1 MLLYAQMLRHNN
13 TDYYIYY
20 YCIIIKTYKN
30 IFSTNK
36 VFIYIKNKC
45 YIYNLSIYI
54 YSKRLL
60 YIIVYKLLIIL
71 YKFIQLFEA
80 LDNHIVAIIYVH
92 AMLFL
97 WNNKL

>member
-1 MLLYAQMLRHNN
+1 MLLYVQKLKHNN

-20 YCIIIKTYKN
+20 YCINIKTYKN

-45 YIYNLSIYI
+45 YIYNLSIYM

-60 YIIVYKLLIIL
+60 YIIVYKLLKKL
-71 YKFIQLFEA
+71 YKLIQVFEA
-80 LDNHIVAIIYVH
+80 LDDHIVAIIYVH
-92 AMLFL
+92 AILFL